1 MQIRFFASCTI
12 YKISPHNNRGFIK
25 KKKRKSYK
33 DVAKPPGN

>member
-25 KKKRKSYK
+25 KKWKSYE

>member
-25 KKKRKSYK
+25 KNGSPTKT
-33 DVAKPPGN
+33 